1 MPAISRPAFRTS
13 MHLTGETAAELIE
26 AAKEAEDAGVHTL
39 FASELYGN
47 PFVPLAAVTAA
58 TERVRLGTGIALAF
72 VRSPLALA
80 LEAFDMDAIT
90 SGRFVLGL
98 GTGVR
103 RLNEDWH
110 GVENFGGPVAHMREV
125 IAFLRLFEERAHR
138 GESIEMDGDYVKAH
152 IRGYRRPFKPK
163 AERLPIFLGANQPKM
178 LELAG
183 EVADGVLGH
192 VFLSERYLRE
202 TFLPPIEKGLKKSG
216 RARTDFEIGAGLIC
230 AIDDRDPALAR
241 RHAAGVLAFYATVR
255 TYAPIFASDGFGE
268 NAARARERFVAGD
281 PEGAI
286 DAITEEMVDTYCA
299 AGTSDD
305 ALRRARRYEGLIDT
319 LGIGP
324 PRHLCPPELWAGYR
338 QRMLAVFGGA

>member
-1 MPAISRPAFRTS
+1 MSKLALRTS
-13 MHLTGETAAELIE
+13 MHLTGESAAELVE

-47 PFVPLAAVTAA
+47 PFVPLAAVAA
-58 TERVRLGTGIALAF
+58 STERVRLGTGIALAF

-80 LEAFDMDAIT
+80 LEAFDMDAIS

-103 RLNEDWH
+103 RLNEAWH
-110 GVENFGGPVAHMREV
+110 GVKNFGGPVEHMREV

-138 GESIEMDGDYVKAH
+138 GEPIELEGEFVKAAIH
-152 IRGYRRPFKPK
+152 GYRRPFKPR

-178 LELAG
+178 LGLAG

-202 TFLPPIEKGLKKSG
+202 TFLPPIAEGLKRSG
-216 RARTDFEIGAGLIC
+216 RERSDFEIGAGLIC
-230 AIDDRDPALAR
+230 AINDADPALAR

-255 TYAPIFASDGFGE
+255 TYAPIFASDGFGA
-268 NAARARERFVAGD
+268 NAAEARARFTAGD
-281 PEGAI
+281 KEGAI
-286 DAITEEMVDTYCA
+286 DAISDEMVDTYCA
-299 AGTSDD
+299 AGTSDQ
-305 ALRRARRYEGLIDT
+305 ALKQARRYEGLLDT
-319 LGIGP
+319 LGISP

-338 QRMLAVFGGA
+338 RRMLEVFGGA